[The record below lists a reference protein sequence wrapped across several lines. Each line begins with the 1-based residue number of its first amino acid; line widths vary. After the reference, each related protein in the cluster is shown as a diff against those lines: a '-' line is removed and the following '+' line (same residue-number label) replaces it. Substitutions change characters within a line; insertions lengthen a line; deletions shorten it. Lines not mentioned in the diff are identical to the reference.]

1 MSSETMRRVRVIGFG
16 NRTAGDLAVGLIAA
30 AWARE
35 ELRHDPS
42 VEVIEASPGIRALNL
57 FENAEA
63 VVAVEAVHPS
73 GVQRQPGR
81 LVRAVAG
88 PDWPKADV
96 SQARSSDGDG
106 LAEVEALAAALGTG
120 KPVVFVG
127 VEVADM
133 TRGRPLSAPVAAA
146 LPSLVGM
153 IIVEVARLASMHRPG
168 GDRIE
173 ERSMRTKWLSPPP
186 RGCPW
191 PPWRGHRRF
200 GSTRP
205 RSAPPCERSQ

>member
-1 MSSETMRRVRVIGFG
+1 MSSETMRRLRVIGFG
-16 NRTAGDLAVGLIAA
+16 NHTAGDLAVGLIAA

-88 PDWPKADV
+88 PDWLKADM
-96 SQARSSDGDG
+96 SQA
-106 LAEVEALAAALGTG
+106 L
-120 KPVVFVG
+120 FVG
-127 VEVADM
+127 
-133 TRGRPLSAPVAAA
+133 RR
-146 LPSLVGM
+146 
-153 IIVEVARLASMHRPG
+153 RPG
-168 GDRIE
+168 LK
-173 ERSMRTKWLSPPP
+173 SKPWLRRWGPGSPS
-186 RGCPW
+186 CSSE
-191 PPWRGHRRF
+191 WRLP
-200 GSTRP
+200 T
-205 RSAPPCERSQ
+205 

>member
-16 NRTAGDLAVGLIAA
+16 NRTAGDLAVEIAA